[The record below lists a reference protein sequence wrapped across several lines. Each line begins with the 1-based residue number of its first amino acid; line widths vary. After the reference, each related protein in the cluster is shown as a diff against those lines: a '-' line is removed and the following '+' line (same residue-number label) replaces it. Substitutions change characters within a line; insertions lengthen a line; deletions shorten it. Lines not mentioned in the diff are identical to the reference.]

1 MNKVP
6 SSDQLDDPTL
16 SLRRAQPPRPLRYVL
31 IRAFTC
37 PVTWIP
43 RSFPIVGG
51 KSFFELFVAFFFLVL
66 FLALGFSDSLTA
78 GSIVNFMSLVLVS
91 LSIRNNVIAAFFGL
105 TFEFA
110 IFWHKALGC
119 LLLLLVLVHGIGQ
132 GYRLTGVVMA
142 VAMGLMALL
151 YFVSRSTKDNFN
163 LFYFG
168 HITLYLVLIIPAF
181 LHGAVVLGASVFLW
195 LLDVLI
201 RYVFTKKT
209 VKADLSVLS
218 GDIVKISVPG
228 GSFAYEAGQYCFLRV
243 SMVNGYEYH
252 PFTISSDGSEEKI
265 SFHVRKSGDWT
276 TQLYDMVKEKA
287 KTTDP
292 SGSGNMLSVEGEVA
306 VEGPYGRLSIDLFN
320 SELYETVVL
329 IGGGIGITPC
339 LSVWKHLL
347 QSVSKPKK
355 VVFVW
360 VVREGEAAEKMY
372 ADQFEGRVDEERE
385 IVFQETSSSL
395 VKEDTRFQ
403 YHFHVTRHVDDP
415 LDRVDLEAESRQA
428 RKRRWNAGR
437 LKMRDLFQDVASYA
451 SFSAT
456 SSREKAR
463 VGVLVCGPFSLINE
477 VANVRAELKT
487 EVSFEVHEEFFEL

>member
-1 MNKVP
+1 
-6 SSDQLDDPTL
+6 
-16 SLRRAQPPRPLRYVL
+16 
-31 IRAFTC
+31 
-37 PVTWIP
+37 
-43 RSFPIVGG
+43 
-51 KSFFELFVAFFFLVL
+51 
-66 FLALGFSDSLTA
+66 
-78 GSIVNFMSLVLVS
+78 
-91 LSIRNNVIAAFFGL
+91 
-105 TFEFA
+105 
-110 IFWHKALGC
+110 
-119 LLLLLVLVHGIGQ
+119 
-132 GYRLTGVVMA
+132 MA

-209 VKADLSVLS
+209 VKADISILS
-218 GDIVKISVPG
+218 GDIVKISLPG

-252 PFTISSDGSEEKI
+252 PFTISSDASEEKI
-265 SFHVRKSGDWT
+265 GFHVRKSGDWT

-360 VVREGEAAEKMY
+360 VVREAEAAEKMY
-372 ADQFEGRVDEERE
+372 VDQFEGRVDEERE

-415 LDRVDLEAESRQA
+415 LDRADLEAESRQA

-437 LKMRDLFQDVASYA
+437 LKMHEAEEGGDGVGGGEGEAAEKMYVDQFEGRVDEERELVVYENGDESIALKDDTIFEYHLYVTQKTKSQENEKVKGKPAREIQVEMKSVESGHGHRKRFNEGRLDTDKLFKGVADYV
-451 SFSAT
+451 T
-456 SSREKAR
+456 SLPREGGGKGR
-463 VGVLVCGPFSLINE
+463 VGVVVCGPFPLITGVHRSVNSSD
-477 VANVRAELKT
+477 VRGR
-487 EVSFEVHEEFFEL
+487 VSVDVHEEFFSL